1 MHRRAVASL
10 LLASAVAATG
20 GALPAGA
27 QTFPTKQITMV
38 VPFTAGGPTDTLGRI
53 LAERM
58 SKVLGQTVIVEN
70 TTGAAGTIGVTR
82 VARAAPDGYTIGI
95 GHWSTHVV
103 NPAIYTLTYDIL
115 EDFEPLAQIAT
126 NPQLVVA
133 RKDFPATDLKG
144 LIEYA
149 RANPDKTTAG
159 TAGVGAASHISGL
172 YFEQKTGAKLR
183 FIPYRGG
190 GPALQDLV
198 AGQIDM
204 MFDQAANSI
213 PQIQAGKIKVFA
225 VTARERLKALPD
237 VPTVDEAGLP
247 GLYISVWHGL
257 WAPKGTPK
265 DVAAKLTAAIV
276 ESLADPHVRER
287 FAALGQEI
295 PPPAQQ
301 TPQSLRAHHAAE
313 IKLWWPLIKAAGIK
327 IE

>member
-159 TAGVGAASHISGL
+159 T
-172 YFEQKTGAKLR
+172 
-183 FIPYRGG
+183 
-190 GPALQDLV
+190 
-198 AGQIDM
+198 
-204 MFDQAANSI
+204 
-213 PQIQAGKIKVFA
+213 
-225 VTARERLKALPD
+225 
-237 VPTVDEAGLP
+237 
-247 GLYISVWHGL
+247 
-257 WAPKGTPK
+257 
-265 DVAAKLTAAIV
+265 
-276 ESLADPHVRER
+276 
-287 FAALGQEI
+287 EI
-295 PPPAQQ
+295 G
-301 TPQSLRAHHAAE
+301 RAHV
-313 IKLWWPLIKAAGIK
+313 
-327 IE
+327 